1 MSEQVEPKTTAG
13 KETKPRYESPK
24 VILLNEI
31 TIGQG
36 AACYPGTSVTDD
48 CQTGSGAPTVCFV
61 GVSAVADCTEGSGGF
76 QP

>member
-36 AACYPGTSVTDD
+36 AACYPGTSVTDN
-48 CQTGSGAPTVCFV
+48 CQTGSGAPTGCFT
-61 GVSAVADCTEGSGGF
+61 GVSAANVCNKGSGGF
-76 QP
+76 EA